1 MTCPPRTGPVCEGA
15 PLGQADGQRETGPLA
30 CRVGTQAGA
39 SAIPKAEPGPCGDEL
54 VVVAKGAKIAGPQCP
69 RQRESSRPFTSAR
82 LRLQA
87 PRPPHQ
93 HSCPCGHPWKAPRGL
108 RVFQEGSHPYPRVP
122 AWTRLQTPSER
133 SRIELPRGIQLCLLP
148 GPRRRSRVWVRQAT
162 QNQQTLKRNPAKG
175 EQGSESPTSGPAKP

>member
-1 MTCPPRTGPVCEGA
+1 MTCPPRTGLVCEGA

-39 SAIPKAEPGPCGDEL
+39 SAIPKAEPGPCGYEL

-87 PRPPHQ
+87 PAPTASTQLPMWSPVEGTSRATCVSGRESSVSKGAGLDSLADSIRALRNRTASRDSVMSVAWPQKTVKGLSPPG
-93 HSCPCGHPWKAPRGL
+93 SPESADPYTDSGERRA
-108 RVFQEGSHPYPRVP
+108 RV
-122 AWTRLQTPSER
+122 
-133 SRIELPRGIQLCLLP
+133 
-148 GPRRRSRVWVRQAT
+148 
-162 QNQQTLKRNPAKG
+162 
-175 EQGSESPTSGPAKP
+175 